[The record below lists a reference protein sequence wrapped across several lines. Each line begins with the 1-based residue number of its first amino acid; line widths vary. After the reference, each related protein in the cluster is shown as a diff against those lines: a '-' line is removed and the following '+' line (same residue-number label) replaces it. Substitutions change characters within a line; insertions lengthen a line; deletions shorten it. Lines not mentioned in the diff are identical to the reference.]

1 MGIVMR
7 QDAYGAKRQCI
18 KRRKDMEEREEIE
31 EKLEE
36 LTQVYGVGQV
46 LWALAKTLSTDKLK
60 ELVEDVEWSL
70 GV

>member
-1 MGIVMR
+1 
-7 QDAYGAKRQCI
+7 
-18 KRRKDMEEREEIE
+18 MEEREEIE